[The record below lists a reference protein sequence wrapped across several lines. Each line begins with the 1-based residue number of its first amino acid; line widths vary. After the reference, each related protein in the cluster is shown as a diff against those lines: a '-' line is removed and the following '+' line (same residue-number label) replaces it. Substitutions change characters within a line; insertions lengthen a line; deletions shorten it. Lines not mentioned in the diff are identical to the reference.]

1 MTNDQLEG
9 ILRRMDLIIEQLMII
24 NQFEDQKSQIL
35 HLHKRNFTP
44 SEISDILNTTS
55 NTVSVTISRNKKK
68 RKKFRRYLEERLIY
82 LDEVIKEY
90 RLEFDPKKDWD
101 ESIQTFNCIERRDI
115 SLPYFFSLEQPIDER
130 NGNLLPAGRRSYA
143 WVPLKYFP

>member
-68 RKKFRRYLEERLIY
+68 RKK
-82 LDEVIKEY
+82 
-90 RLEFDPKKDWD
+90 
-101 ESIQTFNCIERRDI
+101 
-115 SLPYFFSLEQPIDER
+115 
-130 NGNLLPAGRRSYA
+130 
-143 WVPLKYFP
+143 